1 MFYSWSLKGKQVEF
15 DANITPFEACFITKL
30 IRAFVLEK
38 KEKKDK
44 LPLSVVEIGL
54 ARGTSAII
62 ILNELIKHNS
72 MYTAIDMNQTEEW
85 KNMGRNN
92 IDQFLR
98 VMKKLDYPIEF
109 MEEPS
114 AVAMPKLREADTKI
128 HISFIDGS
136 HEEADV
142 LQDIENS
149 DKLLVKNG
157 LIILANANHKGVKE
171 AILQFMND
179 RYRKVSMDK
188 DMFKTEKEL
197 YPKMENEHSVDN
209 PNTMIC
215 LQKIK

>member
-1 MFYSWSLKGKQVEF
+1 MSFKGKQVEN
-15 DANITPFEACFITKL
+15 DSNITPYEDCFITKL
-30 IRAFVLEK
+30 IRALLLEK

-72 MYTAIDMNQTEEW
+72 TYTAIDNQTEQW
-85 KNMGRNN
+85 KNAGRNK

-98 VMKKLDYPIEF
+98 VMKKLDYPIQI
-109 MEEPS
+109 MEESS
-114 AVAMPKLREADTKI
+114 AVAMPKLRETDTKI

-142 LQDIENS
+142 VQDIENS

-157 LIILANANHKGVKE
+157 LMILANVKHKGVKE
-171 AILQFMND
+171 SILQFMND

-197 YPKMENEHSVDN
+197 YPKIENEHSVDN